1 MKEGGEMEGGKE
13 GGRERGRRKFA
24 GKSTQMNSVKLHS
37 NIML

>member
-1 MKEGGEMEGGKE
+1 MKEGGDMEGGKV
-13 GGRERGRRKFA
+13 GGRERRRKFA